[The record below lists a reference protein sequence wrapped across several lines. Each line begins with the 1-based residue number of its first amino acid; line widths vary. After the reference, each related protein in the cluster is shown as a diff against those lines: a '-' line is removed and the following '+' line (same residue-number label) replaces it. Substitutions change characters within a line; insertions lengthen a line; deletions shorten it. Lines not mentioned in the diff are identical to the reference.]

1 MTPVFNLEVNV
12 ERNQQVIRI
21 LNILHKMLYSRIG
34 FTIANLAD
42 EFGVSEKTIRRDI
55 MAIRDSRFNLAN
67 HNTEFGTRYTVTEKL
82 PR

>member
-1 MTPVFNLEVNV
+1 MTPVTKLEVNV
-12 ERNQQVIRI
+12 ERNQQVTRI

-55 MAIRDSRFNLAN
+55 MAIQDSRFHLAN
-67 HNTEFGTRYTVTEKL
+67 NSSEFGIRYTVSEKL
-82 PR
+82 TG